1 MSAPSPKNSPKTS
14 ADNSMPANLKQ
25 DALQQ
30 LRAKLETGLQEM
42 GLQIPV
48 EQQQKLLD
56 YVALIYKWNQ
66 VHNLTAVREPLDM
79 VTLHI
84 LDSLSVL
91 PYVKAPYID
100 CKRLLDVGAGAGLPS
115 IPLAI
120 CLPELQV
127 TAIDAVQKKVSFMRQ
142 AKAQLGLTNFSVIH
156 GRIEEQEVPS
166 KDMPEM
172 FDVITSR
179 AFSEIG
185 LFVKL
190 TKHLLADGGRWLAMK
205 GTIPQHE
212 FDKSG
217 IQPEEIKVLR
227 VAGLDAERH
236 LIVLKQQ

>member
-1 MSAPSPKNSPKTS
+1 MSVAGVKT
-14 ADNSMPANLKQ
+14 AANQSTSGKISEETLAQ
-25 DALQQ
+25 M
-30 LRAKLETGLQEM
+30 RGKLASGLQEM
-42 GLQIPV
+42 GLKISA

-56 YVALIYKWNQ
+56 YVALICKWNR
-66 VHNLTAVREPLDM
+66 VHNLTAVREPLEM

-91 PYVKAPYID
+91 THID
-100 CKRLLDVGAGAGLPS
+100 CKHLLDVGSGAGLPS

-142 AKAQLGLTNFSVIH
+142 AKAELGLKNFNAIH
-156 GRIEEQEVPS
+156 GRIEDQKVPS
-166 KDMPEM
+166 REMPEK
-172 FDVITSR
+172 FEVITSR

-190 TKHLLADGGRWLAMK
+190 TQHLLAEGGKWLAMK
-205 GTIPQHE
+205 GVIPQHE
-212 FDKSG
+212 FEKSG
-217 IQPEEIKVLR
+217 IQPAEIKVLK

-236 LIVLKQQ
+236 LIVLK

>member
-1 MSAPSPKNSPKTS
+1 MSAPVKN
-14 ADNSMPANLKQ
+14 NNMPSNLKQ
-25 DALQQ
+25 ETLAQ
-30 LRAKLETGLQEM
+30 LRAKLEGGLREM
-42 GLQIPV
+42 GVTIAT
-48 EQQQKLLD
+48 EQQQKLID

-79 VTLHI
+79 MTLHI

-91 PYVKAPYID
+91 PYID

-115 IPLAI
+115 IVLAI
-120 CLPELQV
+120 CLPDLQV

-142 AKAQLGLTNFSVIH
+142 AKAQLGLANFNVIH

-166 KDMPEM
+166 KDMAEK
-172 FDVITSR
+172 FDVIISR

-190 TKHLLADGGRWLAMK
+190 TKHLLAADGKWLAMK
-205 GTIPQHE
+205 GMIPQHE

-217 IQPEEIKVLR
+217 LQPSEIKVLK

-236 LIVLKQQ
+236 LIVLKQA

>member
-1 MSAPSPKNSPKTS
+1 MSVAGVKTT
-14 ADNSMPANLKQ
+14 ANQTTSGKISEEMLAQ
-25 DALQQ
+25 MRD
-30 LRAKLETGLQEM
+30 KLASGLQEM
-42 GLQIPV
+42 GLQISA

-56 YVALIYKWNQ
+56 YVALICKWNR
-66 VHNLTAVREPLDM
+66 VHNLTAVREPLEM

-91 PYVKAPYID
+91 TYID
-100 CKRLLDVGAGAGLPS
+100 CKHLLDVGAGAGLPS

-142 AKAQLGLTNFSVIH
+142 AKAELGLKNFNAIH
-156 GRIEEQEVPS
+156 GRIEDQKVPS
-166 KDMPEM
+166 REMPEK
-172 FDVITSR
+172 FEVITSR

-190 TKHLLADGGRWLAMK
+190 TKHLLAEGGKWLAMK
-205 GTIPQHE
+205 GVIPQHE
-212 FDKSG
+212 FEKSG
-217 IQPEEIKVLR
+217 IQPAEIKVLK

-236 LIVLKQQ
+236 LIVLK

>member
-1 MSAPSPKNSPKTS
+1 MSAPGLKSSPN
-14 ADNSMPANLKQ
+14 NNMPANLKPE
-25 DALQQ
+25 AVAQ

-42 GLQIPV
+42 GLKV
-48 EQQQKLLD
+48 SAEQQQKLLD

-66 VHNLTAVREPLDM
+66 VHNLTAVREPLEM

-91 PYVKAPYID
+91 PHID

-142 AKAQLGLTNFSVIH
+142 AKAQLGLANFNVIH

-166 KDMPEM
+166 KDMPEK

-190 TKHLLADGGRWLAMK
+190 TKHLLADDGKWLAMK

-217 IQPEEIKVLR
+217 IQPVDIKVLK

-236 LIVLKQQ
+236 LIVLKQA

>member
-1 MSAPSPKNSPKTS
+1 MSAPGSTS
-14 ADNSMPANLKQ
+14 RMPANLKQ
-25 DALQQ
+25 DVLAQ

-42 GLQIPV
+42 GLQITV

-56 YVALIYKWNQ
+56 YVSLIYKWNQ
-66 VHNLTAVREPLDM
+66 VHNLTAVREPMEM

-91 PYVKAPYID
+91 PYID

-115 IPLAI
+115 MPLAI

-127 TAIDAVQKKVSFMRQ
+127 TAIDAVQKKVIFMRQ
-142 AKAQLGLTNFSVIH
+142 VKAQLGLANFNVIH

-166 KDMPEM
+166 KEMPER

-190 TKHLLADGGRWLAMK
+190 TKHLLADGGKWLAMK
-205 GTIPQHE
+205 GTVPQHE

-217 IQPEEIKVLR
+217 LRPVDIKVLK

-236 LIVLKQQ
+236 LIVLE

>member
-1 MSAPSPKNSPKTS
+1 MTANMPS
-14 ADNSMPANLKQ
+14 NLKP
-25 DALQQ
+25 AARAELQE
-30 LRAKLETGLQEM
+30 KLEAGLHEM
-42 GLQIPV
+42 GLQLSG

-79 VTLHI
+79 ITLHI

-91 PYVKAPYID
+91 PYIE

-142 AKAQLGLTNFSVIH
+142 VKAQLGLTNFTVIH

-166 KDMPEM
+166 KDMPEK

-190 TKHLLADGGRWLAMK
+190 TKHLLVDNGKWLAMK
-205 GTIPQHE
+205 GAIPQHE

-217 IQPEEIKVLR
+217 IQPSDIKVLK

-236 LIVLKQQ
+236 LIVLKQS

>member
-1 MSAPSPKNSPKTS
+1 MSAPAPKTS
-14 ADNSMPANLKQ
+14 SSNMPSNLKQ
-25 DALQQ
+25 DVLLQ
-30 LRAKLETGLQEM
+30 LRVKLETGLQEM
-42 GLQIPV
+42 GLQV
-48 EQQQKLLD
+48 TAEQQQKLLD
-56 YVALIYKWNQ
+56 FVALIYKWNQ
-66 VHNLTAVREPLDM
+66 VHNLTAVREPMDM

-91 PYVKAPYID
+91 PHID

-120 CLPELQV
+120 CLPGLQV

-142 AKAQLGLTNFSVIH
+142 AKAQLGLTNFNVIH

-166 KDMPEM
+166 KDMPEK

-190 TKHLLADGGRWLAMK
+190 TKHLLADGGKWLAMK
-205 GTIPQHE
+205 GVIPQQE

-217 IQPEEIKVLR
+217 IQPADIKVLK

-236 LIVLKQQ
+236 LIVLKQVS

>member
-1 MSAPSPKNSPKTS
+1 MSAPDPKASPN
-14 ADNSMPANLKQ
+14 MPANLKQ
-25 DALQQ
+25 DAIAQ
-30 LRAKLETGLQEM
+30 LRAKLEAGLQEM
-42 GLQIPV
+42 GLQITA